1 MGVFSY
7 NLLMAMTK
15 TSLLPCSR
23 CDGSGY
29 IRAFSHIKSGR
40 CFLCGGLGNLG
51 SFEHIPATER
61 KIAEDFATQRAVEVI
76 VCLSEG
82 NTDLAEKLAKSMIFD
97 LFVCGTD
104 SARAVLD
111 IIRGGVTTDRDT
123 GYTVRIPREVAELW
137 RSKIVEMG
145 RAVRQ

>member
-1 MGVFSY
+1 
-7 NLLMAMTK
+7 MAMTK
-15 TSLLPCSR
+15 TSLLPCPR

-29 IRAFSHIKSGR
+29 IQAFSHIKSGR
-40 CFLCGGLGNLG
+40 CFLCGGAGDLG

-61 KIAEDFATQRAVEVI
+61 QIAKNRATQRAVEVI
-76 VCLSEG
+76 VCIFEG
-82 NTDLAEKLAKSMIFD
+82 DTDLAEAHAAGMISH

-104 SARAVLD
+104 SAREVLNL
-111 IIRGGVTTDRDT
+111 IGSGVTTDRDT
-123 GYTVRIPREVAELW
+123 GYTVRIPRGVAEMW